1 MYNGFNSREAKT
13 QFSKGVLMKT
23 IKLTIIDTNAI
34 VNAIDYN
41 DVKVIKAMAQDRD
54 YSITLVK
61 NAISKIKFGAIKDG
75 SKWFTVVNGEKIN
88 DGGYQHST
96 NAIYFAT
103 HAAENAGYT
112 VK

>member
-1 MYNGFNSREAKT
+1 VYTGVSSEEQKT

-34 VNAIDYN
+34 VNSIDYT
-41 DVKVIKAMAQDRD
+41 DTKVITAMSKDRD

-61 NAISKIKFGAIKDG
+61 NAISKIKFGACKDG
-75 SKWFTVVNGEKIN
+75 SKWFTVVNGVKVN
-88 DGGYQHST
+88 DGGYQHSS

-103 HAAENAGYT
+103 QAAKNAGYN